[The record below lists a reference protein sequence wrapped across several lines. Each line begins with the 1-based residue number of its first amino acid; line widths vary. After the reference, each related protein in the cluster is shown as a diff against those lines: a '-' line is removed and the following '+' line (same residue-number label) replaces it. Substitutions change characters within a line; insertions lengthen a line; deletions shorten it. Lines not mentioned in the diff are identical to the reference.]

1 MSIIQTKQLVKYR
14 FVYKTNEKSCTYDI
28 ALLDSSLQFI
38 CFQII
43 VKSDALTSSCK
54 KMIQRALNCYDLS
67 NTAVVVTEDVKKDDP
82 LYMFLDIM
90 SLASNMTIRTT
101 TLDMIPRRIATYH
114 QYFNKKAA
122 SITRFMMDKLWKKLL
137 ELEKCPWI
145 TDEVQLQMSNMSK
158 AAAKKQQILRMGLY
172 YIIVKQHLVEN
183 SKKYKKQTDRV

>member
-1 MSIIQTKQLVKYR
+1 MSDIQTKQLVKYM
-14 FVYKTNEKSCTYDI
+14 FVHKTNEKSCTYDI
-28 ALLDSSLQFI
+28 ALLDGSLQFSDI
-38 CFQII
+38 QLI
-43 VKSDALTSSCK
+43 VKSDAITSSCK
-54 KMIQRALNCYDLS
+54 KMIQRAFSSYDLS
-67 NTAVVVTEDVKKDDP
+67 NAAVVVIDSVCKDDP

-90 SLASNMTIRTT
+90 SLASNMTLRTT

-145 TDEVQLQMSNMSK
+145 TADVQLQMSNMSK

-183 SKKYKKQTDRV
+183 AKKYKKLS